1 MSKQTGMMSQV
12 LTTSE
17 LMEQVQRN
25 DVTVFTTWKTHEDFL
40 PVKAE
45 KKSLLENLQHQLEVN
60 GEQQFGVM
68 VKQETSVAFGVSWN
82 EGAELFLL

>member
-25 DVTVFTTWKTHEDFL
+25 DV
-40 PVKAE
+40 
-45 KKSLLENLQHQLEVN
+45 N

-68 VKQETSVAFGVSWN
+68 VKQETSVAFGGSWN